1 VIKVFIEMEH
11 IVKKYGSGE
20 NVLYA
25 LNDATLSLENG
36 EFCVI
41 LGPSGSGKSTLLN
54 ILGGLD
60 RADEGRLVVGNDELS
75 KMNKKELALY
85 RREKIGIVF
94 QTYNLIGELTVRE
107 NVKVVSDISKKPLDT
122 DVLLEE
128 LGLKDHKT
136 HFPSEI
142 SGGQQQRCAIARAV
156 VKNPKLLLCDE
167 PTGALDSSSSRDVL
181 ELLQSVNKK
190 YKTTIVLITH
200 NEEIAEMADRVVRIR
215 DGRITENRT
224 GAKKTVKE
232 LIF

>member
-1 VIKVFIEMEH
+1 MFIEMEH

-25 LNDATLSLENG
+25 LNDASLSLDKG

-60 RADEGRLVVGNDELS
+60 RADEGRLAVGKDELS
-75 KMNKKELALY
+75 KMSKKELSVY

-107 NVKVVSDISKKPLDT
+107 NVKVVSDISKKPLDA
-122 DVLLEE
+122 DALLEE

-156 VKNPKLLLCDE
+156 VKNPDLLLCDE
-167 PTGALDSSSSRDVL
+167 PTGALDSASSRDVL
-181 ELLQSVNKK
+181 QLLQEVNKK
-190 YKTTIVLITH
+190 YNTTLVLITH
-200 NEEIAEMADRVVRIR
+200 NEAIAEMADRVVRIR
-215 DGRITENRT
+215 DGRIIENRI
-224 GAKKTVKE
+224 GAKKSVEE
-232 LIF
+232 LVF

>member
-1 VIKVFIEMEH
+1 MFIEMEH

-25 LNDATLSLENG
+25 LNDASLSLDKG

-60 RADEGRLVVGNDELS
+60 RADGGRLAVGKDELS
-75 KMNKKELALY
+75 KMSKKELSVY

-107 NVKVVSDISKKPLDT
+107 NVKVVSDISKKPLDA
-122 DVLLEE
+122 DALLEE

-156 VKNPKLLLCDE
+156 VKNPDLLLCDE
-167 PTGALDSSSSRDVL
+167 PTGALDSASSRDVL
-181 ELLQSVNKK
+181 QLLQEVNKK
-190 YKTTIVLITH
+190 YNTTLVLITH
-200 NEEIAEMADRVVRIR
+200 NEAIAEMADRVVRIR
-215 DGRITENRT
+215 DGKIIENRR
-224 GAKKTVKE
+224 GAKKSVEE
-232 LIF
+232 LVF

>member
-1 VIKVFIEMEH
+1 MFIEMEH

-25 LNDATLSLENG
+25 LNDASLSLDKG

-60 RADEGRLVVGNDELS
+60 RADEGRLAVGKDELS
-75 KMNKKELALY
+75 KMSKKELSVY

-107 NVKVVSDISKKPLDT
+107 NVKVVSDISKKPLDA
-122 DVLLEE
+122 DALLEE

-156 VKNPKLLLCDE
+156 VKNPDLLLCDE
-167 PTGALDSSSSRDVL
+167 PTGALDSASSRDVL
-181 ELLQSVNKK
+181 QLLQAVNKK
-190 YKTTIVLITH
+190 YNTTLVLITH
-200 NEEIAEMADRVVRIR
+200 NEAIAEMADRVVRIR
-215 DGRITENRT
+215 DGKIIENRR
-224 GAKKTVKE
+224 GAKKSVEE
-232 LIF
+232 LVF

>member
-1 VIKVFIEMEH
+1 MFIEMEH

-20 NVLYA
+20 NTLYA
-25 LNDATLSLENG
+25 LNDASLSLNKG

-60 RADEGRLVVGNDELS
+60 RADEGRLTVGNDELS
-75 KMNKKELALY
+75 KMSKKELSVY

-107 NVKVVSDISKKPLDT
+107 NVKVVSDISKKPLDA
-122 DVLLEE
+122 DVLLGE
-128 LGLKDHKT
+128 LGLEDHKT

-156 VKNPKLLLCDE
+156 VKNPDLLLCDE
-167 PTGALDSSSSRDVL
+167 PTGALDSASSRDVL
-181 ELLQSVNKK
+181 QLLQAVNRK
-190 YKTTIVLITH
+190 YNTTLVLITH
-200 NEEIAEMADRVVRIR
+200 NEAIAEMADRVVRIR
-215 DGRITENRT
+215 DGRIIENRM
-224 GAKKTVKE
+224 GEKKSVEE
-232 LIF
+232 LVF

>member
-1 VIKVFIEMEH
+1 MFIEMEH

-25 LNDATLSLENG
+25 LNDASLSLDKG

-60 RADEGRLVVGNDELS
+60 RADGGRLAVGKDELS
-75 KMNKKELALY
+75 KMSKKELSVY

-107 NVKVVSDISKKPLDT
+107 NVKVVSDISKKPLDA
-122 DVLLEE
+122 DALLEE

-156 VKNPKLLLCDE
+156 VKNPDLLLCDE
-167 PTGALDSSSSRDVL
+167 PTGALDSASSRDVL
-181 ELLQSVNKK
+181 QLLHEVNKK
-190 YKTTIVLITH
+190 YNTTLVLITH
-200 NEEIAEMADRVVRIR
+200 NEAIAEMADRVVRIR
-215 DGRITENRT
+215 DGRIIENRI
-224 GAKKTVKE
+224 GAKKSVKE
-232 LIF
+232 LVF

>member
-1 VIKVFIEMEH
+1 MFIEMEH
-11 IVKKYGSGE
+11 VVKKYGSGE

-25 LNDATLSLENG
+25 LNDASLSLDKG

-60 RADEGRLVVGNDELS
+60 PADGGRLAVGKDELS
-75 KMNKKELALY
+75 KMSKKELSVY

-107 NVKVVSDISKKPLDT
+107 NVKVVSDISKKPLDA
-122 DVLLEE
+122 DALLEE

-156 VKNPKLLLCDE
+156 VKNPDLLLCDE
-167 PTGALDSSSSRDVL
+167 PTGALDSASSRDVL
-181 ELLQSVNKK
+181 QLLQEVNKK
-190 YKTTIVLITH
+190 YNTTLVLITH
-200 NEEIAEMADRVVRIR
+200 NEAIAEMADRVVRIR
-215 DGRITENRT
+215 DGRIIENRI
-224 GAKKTVKE
+224 GAKKSVEE
-232 LIF
+232 LVF